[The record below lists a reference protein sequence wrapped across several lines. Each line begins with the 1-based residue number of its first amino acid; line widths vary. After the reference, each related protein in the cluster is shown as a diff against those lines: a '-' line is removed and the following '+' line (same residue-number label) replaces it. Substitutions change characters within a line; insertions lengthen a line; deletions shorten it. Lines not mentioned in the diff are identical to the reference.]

1 MADRASGTI
10 EAAKQTLKTKQPL
23 YVDWA
28 MIQRLY
34 EGCRE
39 LIAYEVQFLTKNSAL
54 AIPTYTPVNPLPA
67 GHQMPHPSAPQNTFC
82 CTYAPYSSFVISRIL
97 PL

>member
-1 MADRASGTI
+1 
-10 EAAKQTLKTKQPL
+10 
-23 YVDWA
+23 

-54 AIPTYTPVNPLPA
+54 AMPTYTPVNPSPA
-67 GHQMPHPSAPQNTFC
+67 GHQMPHPFTAPQNTFC
-82 CTYAPYSSFVISRIL
+82 FTYAPYSSFVIKRAALLS
-97 PL
+97 